1 MKQIEGDLN
10 MESIKILIVE
20 DESNIARV
28 IQLELEHEGY
38 ETEIVS
44 DGGKALE
51 RIEKQE
57 WSLILLD
64 IMIPVLSGMEVL
76 RRIRL
81 SGNQIP
87 VILLTAR
94 DTIVDKVAG
103 LDQGANDYVTK
114 PFEIEELLARIR
126 ACLRN
131 NVAVGKEIETAVDEL
146 RVSDLTVNEKTRV
159 VRRGEVAIELTPREF
174 DLLVFLIKH
183 EKQVLS
189 REQILEHV
197 WGFNYYGDT
206 NIVDVYIRYVRQK
219 MDKPFKTSLI
229 QTVRGVGYVLREEN

>member
-1 MKQIEGDLN
+1 